1 MHVAEW
7 SKSEVEYGRRVLN
20 SGLEGVRSGQE
31 AFLHGRPVTPVFRE
45 SLCNAWKPAALGACI
60 GMLTSCPRDH
70 HRSLARILTSGLFG
84 GLVGLAAGV
93 VWDTRL
99 LAASAAGGALARIEK
114 VRDEHWL
121 ERNPIDYA

>member
-1 MHVAEW
+1 MTENAATTVWLSAARCW
-7 SKSEVEYGRRVLN
+7 ATPGSIN
-20 SGLEGVRSGQE
+20 RS
-31 AFLHGRPVTPVFRE
+31 R
-45 SLCNAWKPAALGACI
+45 
-60 GMLTSCPRDH
+60 
-70 HRSLARILTSGLFG
+70 ARILTSGLFG
-84 GLVGLAAGV
+84 GLVGLAAAV

>member
-1 MHVAEW
+1 M
-7 SKSEVEYGRRVLN
+7 
-20 SGLEGVRSGQE
+20 
-31 AFLHGRPVTPVFRE
+31 
-45 SLCNAWKPAALGACI
+45 
-60 GMLTSCPRDH
+60 
-70 HRSLARILTSGLFG
+70 TSGLFG
-84 GLVGLAAGV
+84 GLVGLAAAV

>member
-1 MHVAEW
+1 
-7 SKSEVEYGRRVLN
+7 
-20 SGLEGVRSGQE
+20 
-31 AFLHGRPVTPVFRE
+31 
-45 SLCNAWKPAALGACI
+45 
-60 GMLTSCPRDH
+60 MLTSCPKEQP
-70 HRSLARILTSGLFG
+70 RSLTRIVTSGLLG
-84 GLVGLAAGV
+84 GLIGFAAGV

>member
-1 MHVAEW
+1 M
-7 SKSEVEYGRRVLN
+7 
-20 SGLEGVRSGQE
+20 
-31 AFLHGRPVTPVFRE
+31 
-45 SLCNAWKPAALGACI
+45 
-60 GMLTSCPRDH
+60 
-70 HRSLARILTSGLFG
+70 TSGLFG
-84 GLVGLAAGV
+84 GLVGFAAGV

>member
-1 MHVAEW
+1 
-7 SKSEVEYGRRVLN
+7 
-20 SGLEGVRSGQE
+20 
-31 AFLHGRPVTPVFRE
+31 
-45 SLCNAWKPAALGACI
+45 
-60 GMLTSCPRDH
+60 MLTGCPKDH
-70 HRSLARILTSGLFG
+70 HRSLARIVTSGVFG